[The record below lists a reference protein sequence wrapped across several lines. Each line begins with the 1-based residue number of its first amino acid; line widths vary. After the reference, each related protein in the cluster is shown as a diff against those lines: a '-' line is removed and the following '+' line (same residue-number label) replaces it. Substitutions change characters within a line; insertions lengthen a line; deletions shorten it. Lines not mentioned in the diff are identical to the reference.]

1 MPPPRRALP
10 WRRPATLAV
19 LMLLLAGALLAGIGM
34 RDPQPADEPRFV
46 LAARDML
53 ASGQWLLPHR
63 GSELYSDKPP
73 VFMWML
79 AAAQALTGD
88 WRSGFLLPSWLAALL
103 TLWLSADLARR
114 LWTPR
119 AGLYAAL
126 SLFACLQFG
135 LQAKR
140 AQIDMVLVAM
150 TTASLWA
157 LLQYLLL
164 RRDWRLLLLGCFAA
178 GLGTVT
184 KGVGFLPLL
193 VFLPWLAVHR
203 PPAALL
209 PQAGHARGHVL
220 AGIAGFLLGAGL
232 WLGPLLWTL
241 SSHDDPALRAYAS
254 DILLRQT
261 GTRYAKAWHH
271 LKPAWYYLQVIA
283 TLWLP
288 GALLLPWLLPAW
300 WRRLRRRD
308 PRWVLLLGWS
318 LLVLLFFSASPG
330 KRDVYILP
338 ALPALCIAAAPLLPG
353 LLHRRGVRLVLLTW
367 LAALALATLTIG
379 LQAWLAPPGWLL
391 EVAARRNLDLDTLA
405 RIGRWLAALG
415 AVVAGCA
422 LLLGLRRIGL
432 ATVLATAALWT
443 VHGLGLMPAVDEDS
457 SGRAI
462 MQEAGRRIGPH
473 AQLGLLGWRE
483 QHLLQAD
490 REVVVFGFHRPWEAQ
505 WHDARD
511 WLAQAPDR
519 RWLFVLEDALG
530 PCVDR
535 DRAQRLGVSS
545 RRNWW
550 LVPATA
556 VRVDCRGVMPG
567 EPSDE

>member
-1 MPPPRRALP
+1 MS
-10 WRRPATLAV
+10 WRRPAGLAV
-19 LMLLLAGALLAGIGM
+19 LMLLLAGALLAGMGM

-53 ASGQWLLPHR
+53 DSGQWLLPHR

-73 VFMWML
+73 VFMWTL

-88 WRSGFLLPSWLAALL
+88 WRGAFLLPSWLAALL
-103 TLWLSADLARR
+103 ALWLSADLARR

-126 SLFACLQFG
+126 ALFACVQFG

-150 TTASLWA
+150 TTASLCA
-157 LLQYLLL
+157 LVQYLLL
-164 RRDWRLLLLGCFAA
+164 RRDWRLLLLGSFAA

-193 VFLPWLAVHR
+193 VFLPWLVLRR

-209 PQAGHARGHVL
+209 PRAGHAGGHAL
-220 AGIAGFLLGAGL
+220 AGIAGFLAGVGL

-241 SSHDDPALRAYAS
+241 AAHDDPALRAYAS

-261 GTRYAKAWHH
+261 GTRYANAWHH

-338 ALPALCIAAAPLLPG
+338 ALPALCIAAAPLLPA
-353 LLHRRGVRLVLLTW
+353 LLRRRGVRLALLAW
-367 LAALALATLTIG
+367 LAVLALATLAIG
-379 LQAWLAPPGWLL
+379 LQAWFAPPGWLL
-391 EVAARRNLDLDTLA
+391 EVAARRNLDMDALA
-405 RIGRWLAALG
+405 RVGRWLTALG
-415 AVVAGCA
+415 AVVAGCT
-422 LLLGLRRIGL
+422 LVLGRRRIGL

-443 VHGLGLMPAVDEDS
+443 VHGLGLMPAVDADS

-462 MQEAGRRIGPH
+462 MREAGRRIGPG
-473 AQLGLLGWRE
+473 AELGLLGWRE

-490 REVVVFGFHRPWEAQ
+490 RDVVEFGFHRPWDAQ
-505 WHDARD
+505 WRDARD

-535 DRAQRLGVSS
+535 DRAQPLGVSS
-545 RRNWW
+545 RRSWW
-550 LVPATA
+550 LVPASA
-556 VRVDCRGVMPG
+556 VRGDCHDAVPG
-567 EPSDE
+567 APSEE

>member
-1 MPPPRRALP
+1 MS
-10 WRRPATLAV
+10 WRRPARLAV
-19 LMLLLAGALLAGIGM
+19 LMLLLAGALLAGVGM

-46 LAARDML
+46 LAAREML
-53 ASGQWLLPHR
+53 DNGQWLLPHR

-79 AAAQALTGD
+79 AAAQTLTGD
-88 WRSGFLLPSWLAALL
+88 WRIGFLLPSWLAALL

-126 SLFACLQFG
+126 ALFACVQFG

-157 LLQYLLL
+157 LVQYLLL
-164 RRDWRLLLLGCFAA
+164 RRDWRLLLLGSFAA

-193 VFLPWLAVHR
+193 VFLPWLALRR
-203 PPAALL
+203 PPATLL
-209 PQAGHARGHVL
+209 PRAGHAGAHAL
-220 AGIAGFLLGAGL
+220 AGVAGFLAGAGL

-241 SSHDDPALRAYAS
+241 ASHDDPALRAYAS

-261 GTRYAKAWHH
+261 GTRYANAWHH

-318 LLVLLFFSASPG
+318 LLVLLFFTASPG

-353 LLHRRGVRLVLLTW
+353 LLRRRGVRRVLLAW
-367 LAALALATLTIG
+367 LAALALATLGIG

-391 EVAARRNLDLDTLA
+391 EAATRRNLDMDTLA

-415 AVVAGCA
+415 VVVAGCA
-422 LLLGLRRIGL
+422 LVLGRRRIGL

-443 VHGLGLMPAVDEDS
+443 VHGLGLMPAVDADS

-462 MQEAGRRIGPH
+462 MREAGRRIGPD
-473 AQLGLLGWRE
+473 AELGLLGWRE

-490 REVVVFGFHRPWEAQ
+490 RDVAEFGFHRPWDAQ
-505 WHDARD
+505 WRDARD

-535 DRAQRLGVSS
+535 DRVQPLGVSS
-545 RRNWW
+545 RRHWW
-550 LVPATA
+550 LVPAAA
-556 VRVDCRGVMPG
+556 VRAGCHEPVPG
-567 EPSDE
+567 AASEE